1 MRVRSYVETVMPMIL
16 KHWIRIGSMD
26 REYLGRH
33 LSSLSEKRKP
43 NQMVDEIM
51 EILSLQ
57 TFRLYAVHI

>member
-1 MRVRSYVETVMPMIL
+1 
-16 KHWIRIGSMD
+16 MD

-43 NQMVDEIM
+43 NQMLDKIM

-57 TFRLYAVHI
+57 TFRLYAVHIWVDTSLFQHLGLQQT